1 MNRLIN
7 VVFILIVSTFA
18 AFGAQS
24 ENQIFIDPTLK
35 SYDSFPE
42 IKIVNKFFVD
52 SLRDTMRSRAD
63 SGIVGYTHTRSKH
76 PTAIV
81 CRPLPTAVVG
91 ASLEKLFVKE
101 GIAATDRGSA
111 TYFVRVVILAFGLK
125 ETPHFFYQTM
135 DATIQLRI
143 DIIVPRTAQITR
155 GFTIDSERSRT
166 TFNANHKSEEIL
178 RGALRDALVEVLQ
191 SLKGL

>member
-7 VVFILIVSTFA
+7 VAFILIVSTFA

-24 ENQIFIDPTLK
+24 ENRIFIDPSLK

-42 IKIVNKFFVD
+42 IKTINKFFVD
-52 SLRDTMRSRAD
+52 SLRDTVGSRSD

-91 ASLEKLFVKE
+91 GSLEKLFAQK

-111 TYFVRVVILAFGLK
+111 TYLVRVDILAFNLK

-143 DIIVPRTAQITR
+143 TFINPQTAH

-166 TFNANHKSEEIL
+166 TFNANRKSEEIL
-178 RGALRDALVEVLQ
+178 RSALRDALVEVLQ